1 METTGN
7 EGQISMRFLLLLLLN
22 SIVTLIYAN
31 PINTVDPTPK
41 FRTDTS
47 YRYNGTLFYGVIPS
61 FQFTSEPNLNAVLR
75 NQNAPKLG
83 SFYFMGG
90 LGWEERWKRFAIGIE
105 ALAGGSGN
113 DNDKYSL
120 SSTLLV
126 SNITAKY
133 YVLFNKK
140 IGGIYPFGGIT
151 AINQSVYITDITNTN
166 DINKLFTQSGAVNM
180 QLSTGFVNFGIGFD
194 LLDFSDED
202 ALYGSFKIGYR
213 SNIGN
218 DIDNQWYVNEKN
230 ALDGSPT
237 EKLNAFYFQFSIGYS
252 FNTYSRKQKKEF

>member
-1 METTGN
+1 
-7 EGQISMRFLLLLLLN
+7 MRYLLLVVLATTFNICL
-22 SIVTLIYAN
+22 A
-31 PINTVDPTPK
+31 VDKATNEPTPK

-61 FQFTSEPNLNAVLR
+61 FQFTSKPNLNAVLR

-105 ALAGGSGN
+105 AMAGGSGN

-120 SSTLLV
+120 TSTLLV

-133 YVLFNKK
+133 YVIFNKK

-180 QLSTGFVNFGIGFD
+180 QLSTGFINFGIGFD

-202 ALYGSFKIGYR
+202 AFYGSFKIGYR
-213 SNIGN
+213 NNIGN
-218 DIDNQWYVNEKN
+218 DFDNKWYINENN
-230 ALDGSPT
+230 ALDGSPI

-252 FNTYSRKQKKEF
+252 FNTYSRKQKIEF